1 MSESN
6 ATFGKFIFL
15 YLTSIILVSIAV
27 YKNFGTPPKMKSNRV
42 VLVETKMVSQQKLLF
57 QIQKIN
63 DYFKEIENLEN
74 ELARVEDDA
83 QKIGKIAT
91 KIDKITFRIQT
102 EVDRCQNMSDSELHI
117 EIFKNYQYLLALR
130 KTNDSLK
137 KENLNAKEELSQCKT
152 SGAAF
157 TLK

>member
-6 ATFGKFIFL
+6 ATFGKFILL

-27 YKNFGTPPKMKSNRV
+27 YKNFGTPPKMKANQGGMT
-42 VLVETKMVSQQKLLF
+42 EAKMVSQQKMLF

-63 DYFKEIENLEN
+63 TWLKEIERLESQLKKSGGN
-74 ELARVEDDA
+74 AQEVGQLATR
-83 QKIGKIAT
+83 
-91 KIDKITFRIQT
+91 IDKITFKIRT
-102 EVDRCQNMSDSELHI
+102 EVNKCQNMSDAELHV

-137 KENLNAKEELSQCKT
+137 KVNLNVKVELNECIT
-152 SGAAF
+152 YRAAF
-157 TLK
+157 TAK